1 MRLWQEIQVLL
12 WEELNL
18 GNLGQLVFE
27 EGEIRMKQWKRWLCC
42 LLAALLLGTVA
53 PAAGMEVNGLP
64 AMAEA
69 AAKPKLNKSSLTLT
83 VGKTYTL
90 KLANAKSVTWK
101 SNDKKIAKISS
112 KGKVTAVKAGTTK
125 VYAVYKSKKYYCKV
139 TVKKA
144 AASNTSQTAADR
156 EKLAQKEVDA
166 IIAQEG
172 MASLSPIE
180 KVKAV
185 HDYLVLNAEYDV
197 ENLEKNTIPDESH
210 EAYGILVKKIGVCD
224 GYAWAFQMFMDKLD
238 VLCEFVGGVSGG
250 VGHAWNVVTLDGERY
265 HIDVT
270 FDDPTPDRKGLVSY
284 NYFLL
289 DDKTMSVDHTW
300 TFLTKPCNGT
310 KYRLYPY
317 EALGV
322 KADSLEEIRGI
333 IEQQYAAGTAERCD
347 IQILAKYDIKERDF
361 LPYFREIVPEEEQKN
376 WYYYPVV
383 KIGEYY
389 LYHYFTGGATQYQQ
403 NKSFAREA
411 LRKEAVPL
419 AFSN

>member
-1 MRLWQEIQVLL
+1 
-12 WEELNL
+12 
-18 GNLGQLVFE
+18 
-27 EGEIRMKQWKRWLCC
+27 MKQWKRWLCC

-53 PAAGMEVNGLP
+53 PAAGMEADGLP

-101 SNDKKIAKISS
+101 SNDKKIAKVSS

-125 VYAVYKSKKYYCKV
+125 VYAVYKSKNYYCKV

-180 KVKAV
+180 QVKAV

-238 VLCEFVGGVSGG
+238 VLCEFVGGVAGG

-270 FDDPTPDRKGLVSY
+270 WDDPVPDQKGYVGYS
-284 NYFLL
+284 YFLL
-289 DDKTMSVDHTW
+289 DDKAMAADHSW
-300 TFLTKPCNGT
+300 TFLTKACNGT

-317 EALGV
+317 ETMGI
-322 KADSLEEIRGI
+322 KAETLDEAKEII
-333 IEQQYAAGTAERCD
+333 AKQYAAGTPDKFE
-347 IQILAKYDIKERDF
+347 IQILAKYDIRERD
-361 LPYFREIVPEEEQKN
+361 LLAYLGEIWQKEGDRR
-376 WYYYPVV
+376 YSYAPVV

-389 LYHYFTGGATQYQQ
+389 LYHYVTGAATKYQQ
-403 NKSFAREA
+403 KKSFGSGT
-411 LRKEAVPL
+411 L
-419 AFSN
+419 FSCYDLWTL